1 MAAQTKTAVSTAA
14 DQAGKQKPP
23 AFIFGDRPET
33 ITAPVSFVRV
43 TGEVVE
49 LEGKFKYRTRREFG
63 ELWDEVSNANVPQPA
78 DGEKFSFANLA
89 DRGLE
94 FSAERTLKYLVGWDV
109 EIDLDKAA
117 LVQLFDEEPNAAA
130 AFWDA
135 YRAALVDGRVKNS

>member
-1 MAAQTKTAVSTAA
+1 MAAQSKTAVSSAA
-14 DQAGKQKPP
+14 DEAGKKPP
-23 AFIFGDRPET
+23 AFIFGARPET

-43 TGEVVE
+43 TGEVAE
-49 LEGKFKYRTRREFG
+49 MDCKFKYRTRREFG
-63 ELWDEVSNANVPQPA
+63 ELWDEVSNANVPPPA

-94 FSAERTLKYLVGWDV
+94 FSAERTLKYLVGWGV
-109 EIDLDKAA
+109 EIELNKAA

>member
-1 MAAQTKTAVSTAA
+1 MAVQSKTAVSAAA
-14 DQAGKQKPP
+14 DEAGKKPP
-23 AFIFGDRPET
+23 AFIFGARPET

-43 TGEVVE
+43 TGEVAE
-49 LEGKFKYRTRREFG
+49 MDCKFKYRTRREFG

-94 FSAERTLKYLVGWDV
+94 FSAERTLKYLVGWGV
-109 EIDLDKAA
+109 EIELNKAA

>member
-33 ITAPVSFVRV
+33 ITAPVSFVRI
-43 TGEVVE
+43 TGAV
-49 LEGKFKYRTRREFG
+49 LEMDCQFKYRTRKEFG
-63 ELWDEVSNANVPQPA
+63 ALWDEVSDAQAPQPV
-78 DGEKFSFANLA
+78 DGEKFSFASLA

-94 FSAERTLKYLVGWDV
+94 FSAERTLKYLTGWPL
-109 EIDLDKAA
+109 EIELNKAA
-117 LVQLFDEEPNAAA
+117 LVQLFNEEPNAAA
-130 AFWDA
+130 AFWEA

>member
-1 MAAQTKTAVSTAA
+1 MATQSKTAVSAAA
-14 DQAGKQKPP
+14 DEAGKKPP
-23 AFIFGDRPET
+23 AFIFGARPET

-43 TGEVVE
+43 TGEVAE
-49 LEGKFKYRTRREFG
+49 MDCKFKYGTRREFG

-94 FSAERTLKYLVGWDV
+94 FSAERTLKYLVGWGV
-109 EIDLDKAA
+109 EIELNKAA

>member
-1 MAAQTKTAVSTAA
+1 MAAQTKTAVSAAA
-14 DQAGKQKPP
+14 DEAGKKPP
-23 AFIFGDRPET
+23 AFIFGARPET

-43 TGEVVE
+43 TGEVAE
-49 LEGKFKYRTRREFG
+49 MDCKFKYRTRREFG

-94 FSAERTLKYLVGWDV
+94 FSAERTLKYLVGWGV
-109 EIDLDKAA
+109 EIELNKAA

>member
-1 MAAQTKTAVSTAA
+1 MAVQSKTAVSSAA
-14 DQAGKQKPP
+14 DEAGKKPP
-23 AFIFGDRPET
+23 AFIFGARPET

-43 TGEVVE
+43 TGEVAE
-49 LEGKFKYRTRREFG
+49 MDCKFKYRTRREFG

-94 FSAERTLKYLVGWDV
+94 FSAERTLKYLVGWGV
-109 EIDLDKAA
+109 EIELNKAA

>member
-1 MAAQTKTAVSTAA
+1 MATQPNKKPVSSAV
-14 DQAGKQKPP
+14 DEAGKKPP
-23 AFIFGDRPET
+23 AFIFGERPET

-49 LEGKFKYRTRREFG
+49 LECKFKYRTRREFG

-130 AFWDA
+130 AFWDS
-135 YRAALVDGRVKNS
+135 YRGALVDGRVKNS

>member
-1 MAAQTKTAVSTAA
+1 MAAQSKTAVSSAA
-14 DQAGKQKPP
+14 DEAGKKPP
-23 AFIFGDRPET
+23 AFIFGARPET

-43 TGEVVE
+43 TGEVAE
-49 LEGKFKYRTRREFG
+49 MDCKFKYRTRREFG

-94 FSAERTLKYLVGWDV
+94 FSAERTLKYLVGWGV
-109 EIDLDKAA
+109 EIELNKAA

>member
-1 MAAQTKTAVSTAA
+1 MATQSKTAVSAAA
-14 DQAGKQKPP
+14 DEAGKKPP
-23 AFIFGDRPET
+23 AFIFGARPET

-43 TGEVVE
+43 TGEVAE
-49 LEGKFKYRTRREFG
+49 MDCKFKYRTRREFG

-78 DGEKFSFANLA
+78 DGEKFSFASLA

-94 FSAERTLKYLVGWDV
+94 FSAERTLKYLVGWGV
-109 EIDLDKAA
+109 EIELNKAA

>member
-1 MAAQTKTAVSTAA
+1 MAVQSKTAVSSAA
-14 DQAGKQKPP
+14 DEAGKKPP
-23 AFIFGDRPET
+23 AFIFGARPET

-43 TGEVVE
+43 TGEVAE
-49 LEGKFKYRTRREFG
+49 MDCKFKYRTRREFG

-78 DGEKFSFANLA
+78 EGEKFSFANLA

-94 FSAERTLKYLVGWDV
+94 FSAERTLKYLVGWGV
-109 EIDLDKAA
+109 EIELNKAA